1 MREFDIKHDIHV
13 IFSLYVMFGG
23 FIHGDS
29 TIYTLTMAIVK
40 AMWVF
45 FDACVMNRGYEYP
58 KSAIT
63 EQIFKDVG
71 IKHGNILFKIMLISG
86 MIYSKNKLLIIM
98 YLLYELSILLRSD
111 LSRQSIEDAKSQ

>member
-13 IFSLYVMFGG
+13 IFAIYIMFGG

-29 TIYTLTMAIVK
+29 KVYTLVVATVM

-45 FDACVMNRGYEYP
+45 FNGCVMNRGYGYP

-63 EQIFKDVG
+63 EQIFEDVG
-71 IKHGNILFKIMLISG
+71 IKHGNIVFKILLLSG
-86 MIYSKNKLLIIM
+86 MIYSKNIILIII
-98 YLLYELSILLRSD
+98 YLLYELSTWLRSD
-111 LSRQSIEDAKSQ
+111 LSHPSIEDAKSQ